1 MFPDDSAGKG
11 SARLE
16 RLCAPGALRRTD
28 IMRDKSLAKLA
39 FALFLL
45 TTATLFLRPAE
56 LFVWLADTPIYEVL
70 ILGTLALTFQ
80 SVLGHF
86 RQFML
91 ARQPI
96 SLCVVGV
103 FLAICI
109 SHLQYIYVGGALD
122 SGTLFLKTMTYFGLL
137 VTVVNTPSRL
147 KTFLLTVAI
156 CASMM
161 VTLCVLDFHE
171 FYDFTFIE
179 HLDDIDIIDEDE
191 DDETDESSII
201 TRRMRGTGIF
211 QDPNDLT
218 AVICATG
225 ILCSYFLTDRGASW
239 FRLGWLIPIAV
250 LLIGMLDTGSRG
262 GLLACGLAGMTLV
275 SVRYG
280 GRVAI
285 VSAVMAACLI
295 PFAAGR
301 QADISLEEGGT
312 GQERIQLWRDGLQE
326 LKSPAFL
333 FGTGQGSYP
342 DIAGLVAHNSFIHA
356 YVELGLFGG
365 TLFFGC
371 FFFAGMQLYRMGRLT
386 EPVRH
391 PELVR
396 LRPFISALLA
406 GWVTS
411 IMSLSRCYV
420 VPTYLIL
427 GIIASYLN
435 LVWIYT
441 ESGEP
446 LVIWN
451 RGHAARLGFASATAF
466 SGLYIFTA
474 IMAR

>member
-1 MFPDDSAGKG
+1 
-11 SARLE
+11 
-16 RLCAPGALRRTD
+16 
-28 IMRDKSLAKLA
+28 MRDKSLAKLA

-56 LFVWLADTPIYEVL
+56 LFLWLADTPIYEVL

-80 SVLGHF
+80 SVIGHF

-96 SLCVVGV
+96 SLCVLGV
-103 FLAICI
+103 FLAVGI
-109 SHLQYIYVGGALD
+109 SHLQSFYVGGVLD
-122 SGTLFLKTMTYFGLL
+122 SGTLFLKTLIYFGLL

-147 KTFLLTVAI
+147 KAFLLTVAV
-156 CASMM
+156 CSTTM

-171 FYDFTFIE
+171 IYDFTFIE
-179 HLDDIDIIDEDE
+179 HLDDMEGFDEDE
-191 DDETDESSII
+191 EAII
-201 TRRMRGTGIF
+201 TIRRMRGTGIF

-218 AVICATG
+218 TVICATG
-225 ILCSYFLTDRGASW
+225 IVCLYFLTDPRASW
-239 FRLGWLIPIAV
+239 LRLGWLIPMAV
-250 LLIGMLDTGSRG
+250 LLIGILDTGSRG
-262 GLLACGLAGMTLV
+262 GLLACGLAGLTLV

-285 VSAVMAACLI
+285 VAAVTAACLI

-326 LKSPAFL
+326 LKSPALL
-333 FGTGQGSYP
+333 FGTGQGSYA

-386 EPVRH
+386 EPVKH

-396 LRPFISALLA
+396 LRPFVCALLA

-427 GIIASYLN
+427 GTVAAYLN

-446 LVIWN
+446 LVIMN
-451 RGHAARLGFASATAF
+451 RGHAVRLSFASATAF
-466 SGLYIFTA
+466 TGLYLFTA

>member
-1 MFPDDSAGKG
+1 
-11 SARLE
+11 
-16 RLCAPGALRRTD
+16 
-28 IMRDKSLAKLA
+28 MRDKSLAKLA

-56 LFVWLADTPIYEVL
+56 LFIWLADMPIYEVL

-91 ARQPI
+91 TRQPI
-96 SLCVVGV
+96 SLCVLGV
-103 FLAICI
+103 FVAIGI
-109 SHLQYIYVGGALD
+109 SHFQYIYVGGVID
-122 SGTLFLKTMTYFGLL
+122 SGTLFLKTLIYFGLL

-147 KTFLLTVAI
+147 RMFLLTVAI
-156 CASMM
+156 CASTM

-171 FYDFTFIE
+171 IYDFEFIE
-179 HLDDIDIIDEDE
+179 HLDDTEGFDEDE
-191 DDETDESSII
+191 EVLI
-201 TRRMRGTGIF
+201 TVRRMRGTGIF

-218 AVICATG
+218 AVICVTG
-225 ILCSYFLTDRGASW
+225 ILCSYFLTDPSLS
-239 FRLGWLIPIAV
+239 RLRLAWLIPMVV
-250 LLIGMLDTGSRG
+250 LLIGILATGSRG

-275 SVRYG
+275 AVRYG
-280 GRVAI
+280 GKVAI
-285 VSAVMAACLI
+285 VAAVMAACLI

-301 QADISLEEGGT
+301 GADISLEEGGT
-312 GQERIQLWRDGLQE
+312 GQERIQLWRDGFQE
-326 LKSPAFL
+326 LKSPALL
-333 FGTGQGSYP
+333 FGTGQGSYA

-365 TLFFGC
+365 TMFFGC
-371 FFFAGMQLYRMGRLT
+371 FFFAGMQLYRMGRLS
-386 EPVRH
+386 EPVLH
-391 PELVR
+391 TELLR
-396 LRPFISALLA
+396 LRPFICALLA

-420 VPTYLIL
+420 VPTYLVL
-427 GIIASYLN
+427 GIVASYLN

-446 LVIWN
+446 LVIWD
-451 RGHAARLGFASATAF
+451 RGHTVRLGFASATAF

>member
-1 MFPDDSAGKG
+1 
-11 SARLE
+11 
-16 RLCAPGALRRTD
+16 
-28 IMRDKSLAKLA
+28 MRDKSLAKLA
-39 FALFLL
+39 FVLFLL

-56 LFVWLADTPIYEVL
+56 LFLWLADTPIYEVL

-80 SVLGHF
+80 SVIGHF
-86 RQFML
+86 RNFML

-103 FLAICI
+103 FLAIGI
-109 SHLQYIYVGGALD
+109 SHLQSLYVGGVLD
-122 SGTLFLKTMTYFGLL
+122 SGTLFLKTLIYFGLL
-137 VTVVNTPSRL
+137 ITVVNTPSRL
-147 KTFLLTVAI
+147 KAFLLTVAV
-156 CASMM
+156 CSTTM

-171 FYDFTFIE
+171 VYDFTFIE
-179 HLDDIDIIDEDE
+179 HLDDTEGFDEDE
-191 DDETDESSII
+191 EEII
-201 TRRMRGTGIF
+201 TIRRMRGTGIF

-225 ILCSYFLTDRGASW
+225 ILCGYFLTDPRSGW
-239 FRLGWLIPIAV
+239 LRLGWLIPMAI
-250 LLIGMLDTGSRG
+250 LLLGMLDTGSRG
-262 GLLACGLAGMTLV
+262 GLLACGLAGLTLV

-285 VSAVMAACLI
+285 TAAVTAACLI

-326 LKSPAFL
+326 LKSPALL

-386 EPVRH
+386 EPVLH
-391 PELVR
+391 PELMR
-396 LRPFISALLA
+396 LRPFMCALLA
-406 GWVTS
+406 GWITS

-427 GIIASYLN
+427 GTVTAHLN

-446 LVIWN
+446 LVIMN
-451 RGHAARLGFASATAF
+451 RGHAVRLSFASATAF
-466 SGLYIFTA
+466 TGLYLFTA

>member
-1 MFPDDSAGKG
+1 
-11 SARLE
+11 
-16 RLCAPGALRRTD
+16 
-28 IMRDKSLAKLA
+28 MRDKSLAKLA

-56 LFVWLADTPIYEVL
+56 LFVWLAGAPIYEAL
-70 ILGTLALTFQ
+70 IFGTLALTFQ
-80 SVLGHF
+80 SVIGHF

-91 ARQPI
+91 FRQPI
-96 SLCVVGV
+96 VLCVLGV
-103 FLAICI
+103 FVAIGI
-109 SHLQYIYVGGALD
+109 SHLQYIYVGGILD
-122 SGTLFLKTMTYFGLL
+122 SGTLFLKVMVYFGLL

-147 KTFLLTVAI
+147 KSFLLTVAI
-156 CASMM
+156 CSTTM
-161 VTLCVLDFHE
+161 VTLCVLDFYGI
-171 FYDFTFIE
+171 YDFQFIE
-179 HLDDIDIIDEDE
+179 HLDDSDGFDEDE
-191 DDETDESSII
+191 EVTI
-201 TRRMRGTGIF
+201 TVRRMRGTGIF
-211 QDPNDLT
+211 MDPNDLT
-218 AVICATG
+218 SVICATG
-225 ILCSYFLTDRGASW
+225 VICAYFLTDPRAS
-239 FRLGWLIPIAV
+239 RLRLMWLIPMLI
-250 LLIGMLDTGSRG
+250 LLIGVLATGSRG
-262 GLLACGLAGMTLV
+262 GLLACALAGMTLLA
-275 SVRYG
+275 VRYG

-285 VSAVMAACLI
+285 VASVMAACLI

-301 QADISLEEGGT
+301 QTDINLGEGGT
-312 GQERIQLWRDGLQE
+312 GHERIQLWRDGLQE
-326 LKSPAFL
+326 LKSPALL

-371 FFFAGMQLYRMGRLT
+371 FFFAGMQLYRMGRLA
-386 EPVRH
+386 EPVQH
-391 PELVR
+391 EELIR
-396 LRPFISALLA
+396 LRPFICALLA

-427 GIIASYLN
+427 GIAASYLN

-451 RGHAARLGFASATAF
+451 RGHAMRLGIASATTF
-466 SGLYIFTA
+466 CGLYVFTA

>member
-1 MFPDDSAGKG
+1 
-11 SARLE
+11 
-16 RLCAPGALRRTD
+16 
-28 IMRDKSLAKLA
+28 MRDKSLAKLA

-56 LFVWLADTPIYEVL
+56 LFIWLADMPIYEVL

-91 ARQPI
+91 TRQPI
-96 SLCVVGV
+96 SLCVLGV
-103 FLAICI
+103 FVAIGI
-109 SHLQYIYVGGALD
+109 SHFQYIYVGGVID
-122 SGTLFLKTMTYFGLL
+122 SGTLFLKTLIYFGLL

-147 KTFLLTVAI
+147 RMFLLTVAI
-156 CASMM
+156 CASTM

-171 FYDFTFIE
+171 IYDFEFIE
-179 HLDDIDIIDEDE
+179 HLDDTEGFDEDE
-191 DDETDESSII
+191 EVLI
-201 TRRMRGTGIF
+201 TVRRMRGTGIF

-225 ILCSYFLTDRGASW
+225 ILCSYFLTDPSLS
-239 FRLGWLIPIAV
+239 RLRLAWLIPMAV

-275 SVRYG
+275 AVRYG
-280 GRVAI
+280 GKVAI
-285 VSAVMAACLI
+285 VAAVMAACLI

-301 QADISLEEGGT
+301 GADISLEEGGT
-312 GQERIQLWRDGLQE
+312 GQERIQLWRDGFQE
-326 LKSPAFL
+326 LKSPALL
-333 FGTGQGSYP
+333 FGTGQGSYA

-365 TLFFGC
+365 TMFFGC
-371 FFFAGMQLYRMGRLT
+371 FFFAGMQLYRMGRLS
-386 EPVRH
+386 EPVLHFDLIRM
-391 PELVR
+391 
-396 LRPFISALLA
+396 RPFICALLA

-420 VPTYLIL
+420 VPTYLVL
-427 GIIASYLN
+427 GIVASYLN

-446 LVIWN
+446 LVIWD
-451 RGHAARLGFASATAF
+451 RGHTVRLGFASATAF

>member
-1 MFPDDSAGKG
+1 
-11 SARLE
+11 
-16 RLCAPGALRRTD
+16 
-28 IMRDKSLAKLA
+28 MRDKSLAKLA

-56 LFVWLADTPIYEVL
+56 LFIWLADTPIYEVL

-80 SVLGHF
+80 SVTGHF

-91 ARQPI
+91 VRQPI
-96 SLCVVGV
+96 VLCVLGV
-103 FLAICI
+103 FVAIGI
-109 SHLQYIYVGGALD
+109 SHLQYIYVGGVID
-122 SGTLFLKTMTYFGLL
+122 SGTLFLKTMIYFGLL
-137 VTVVNTPSRL
+137 VTVINTPSRL
-147 KTFLLTVAI
+147 KAFLLTVAV
-156 CASMM
+156 CSSTM
-161 VTLCVLDFHE
+161 VTLCVLDFYDI
-171 FYDFTFIE
+171 YDFQFIE
-179 HLDDIDIIDEDE
+179 HLDDNEGFDEDE
-191 DDETDESSII
+191 EEVI
-201 TRRMRGTGIF
+201 TVRRMRGTGIF
-211 QDPNDLT
+211 MDPNDLT

-225 ILCSYFLTDRGASW
+225 IICSYFLTDSRAG
-239 FRLGWLIPIAV
+239 RLRLAWLIPMAV
-250 LLIGMLDTGSRG
+250 LLIGMLATGSRG
-262 GLLACGLAGMTLV
+262 GLLACGLAGMTLLA
-275 SVRYG
+275 VRYG
-280 GRVAI
+280 GKVAI
-285 VSAVMAACLI
+285 VAAVMAACLI

-326 LKSPAFL
+326 LKSPALL
-333 FGTGQGSYP
+333 FGTGQGSYG
-342 DIAGLVAHNSFIHA
+342 DIAGMVAHNSFIHA

-386 EPVRH
+386 EPVQH

-396 LRPFISALLA
+396 LRPFMCALLA

-427 GIIASYLN
+427 GVLASYLN
-435 LVWIYT
+435 LIWIYT

-451 RGHAARLGFASATAF
+451 RGHAVRLGIASATAF
-466 SGLYIFTA
+466 SGLYLFTA